1 MTMSGLIFLFMLEA
15 YMSRGGFISIWFLL
29 TVAVI
34 SPARA
39 MDQKK
44 AVALDKDPALAGW
57 WKFEE
62 KSGATA
68 ADSSAA
74 KHNGTLSGG
83 LAFDAASVDGKVG
96 KGVLLAADQYVEIKG
111 YKGVTGTKPRS
122 VAAWFKTTKRQGDIA
137 IWGAR
142 DSGKQFR
149 FGHIRGRLGVTPFG
163 GYYYMKEY
171 TNDDKWHH
179 VVLVI
184 TESEL
189 PNLHDNVCI
198 FLDGKIAVVDD
209 IGLLDLLPIET
220 AEEADVRLGTGFEGV
235 LDDVRIY
242 SRALTLDEAKAI
254 YEGRSN
260 KPIEK

>member
-1 MTMSGLIFLFMLEA
+1 MRQGEF
-15 YMSRGGFISIWFLL
+15 SILWFLL
-29 TVAVI
+29 
-34 SPARA
+34 
-39 MDQKK
+39 
-44 AVALDKDPALAGW
+44 AVAAVCPVFAADKKKPAALDEDPALVGW

-62 KSGATA
+62 KTGTTA

-74 KHNGTLSGG
+74 KHHGTLAGQVT
-83 LAFDAASVDGKVG
+83 FEVASVEGKVG
-96 KGVLLAADQYVEIKG
+96 NGLMLAADQYVEIKN
-111 YKGVTGTKPRS
+111 YKGITGTKPRS

-137 IWGAR
+137 VWGAR

-149 FGHIRGRLGVTPFG
+149 FGHIRGRLGMTPFG

-171 TNDDKWHH
+171 TDNGKWHH
-179 VVLVI
+179 IVLVI

-189 PNLHDNVCI
+189 PNLHDNVSI
-198 FLDGKIAVVDD
+198 FLDGKIAEVDD

-220 AEEADVRLGTGFEGV
+220 AEGADVRLGSGFEGI

-242 SRALTLDEAKAI
+242 SRSLTLDEAKTI
-254 YEGRSN
+254 YEGKSN

>member
-1 MTMSGLIFLFMLEA
+1 MNRSRFGLIW
-15 YMSRGGFISIWFLL
+15 SLL
-29 TVAVI
+29 TIAAI
-34 SPARA
+34 SLPGAA
-39 MDQKK
+39 AEKK
-44 AVALDKDPALAGW
+44 PVALDKDPHLVGW

-62 KSGATA
+62 TKGVTA
-68 ADSSAA
+68 ADSSPLKA
-74 KHNGTLSGG
+74 KRKGTLSEG
-83 LAFDAASVDGKVG
+83 LKFEVASVEGKVG
-96 KGVLLAADQYVEIKG
+96 KGIKLTADQYVEIKG

-122 VAAWFKTTKRQGDIA
+122 VAAWFKTKKNRGDIA

-149 FGHIRGRLGVTPFG
+149 VGHIRGRLGITPFG

-179 VVLVI
+179 IVLVI

-189 PNLHDNVCI
+189 PNLHDNVRI
-198 FLDGKIAVVDD
+198 FVDGKVAEVDD

-220 AEEADVRLGTGFEGV
+220 AKEADVRLGTGFEGI

-242 SRALTLDEAKAI
+242 SRALELDEARTI
-254 YEGRSN
+254 YQGKSS
-260 KPIEK
+260 KPMEK

>member
-1 MTMSGLIFLFMLEA
+1 MNRSRFGLIW
-15 YMSRGGFISIWFLL
+15 SLL
-29 TVAVI
+29 TIAAI
-34 SPARA
+34 CLPCSGAE
-39 MDQKK
+39 KK
-44 AVALDKDPALAGW
+44 PVALDKDPHLVGW

-62 KSGATA
+62 TKDATA
-68 ADSSAA
+68 ADSSPSKA
-74 KHNGTLSGG
+74 KHKGTLSEG
-83 LAFDAASVDGKVG
+83 LKFEAASVEGKVG
-96 KGVLLAADQYVEIKG
+96 KALKLTADQYVEIKG

-122 VAAWFKTTKRQGDIA
+122 VAAWFKTKKNQGDIA

-149 FGHIRGRLGVTPFG
+149 FGHIRGRLGMTPFG

-179 VVLVI
+179 IVLVV

-189 PNLHDNVCI
+189 PNLHDNVRI
-198 FLDGKIAVVDD
+198 FVDGKVAEVDD

-220 AEEADVRLGTGFEGV
+220 AKDADVRLGSGFEGI

-242 SRALTLDEAKAI
+242 SRALLLDEAKTI
-254 YEGRSN
+254 YQGKSS
-260 KPIEK
+260 KPMEK

>member
-1 MTMSGLIFLFMLEA
+1 MSRSGFGLICSFLTIAAICLPGAAAE
-15 YMSRGGFISIWFLL
+15 
-29 TVAVI
+29 
-34 SPARA
+34 
-39 MDQKK
+39 KK
-44 AVALDKDPALAGW
+44 PVALDEDPHLVGW

-62 KSGATA
+62 TKGTNV
-68 ADSSAA
+68 ADSSKA
-74 KHNGTLSGG
+74 KHKGTLSEG
-83 LAFDAASVDGKVG
+83 LTFEAASVDGKVG
-96 KGVLLAADQYVEIKG
+96 KGIKLTADQYIEIKG

-122 VAAWFKTTKRQGDIA
+122 VAAWFKTKRNRGDIA

-149 FGHIRGRLGVTPFG
+149 VGHIRGRLGISPFG

-179 VVLVI
+179 IVLVI

-189 PNLHDNVCI
+189 PNLHDNVRI
-198 FLDGKIAVVDD
+198 FVDGKLAEVDD

-220 AEEADVRLGTGFEGV
+220 AKEADVRLGTGFEGI

-242 SRALTLDEAKAI
+242 SRALVLDEAKTI
-254 YEGRSN
+254 YQGKSS
-260 KPIEK
+260 KPMEK

>member
-1 MTMSGLIFLFMLEA
+1 MRQGEFNLF
-15 YMSRGGFISIWFLL
+15 WFLL
-29 TVAVI
+29 AVAVVC
-34 SPARA
+34 PACA
-39 MDQKK
+39 ADKNK
-44 AVALDKDPALAGW
+44 PVALDKDPALVGW

-62 KSGATA
+62 KTGTTA

-74 KHNGTLSGG
+74 KRNGTLSEG
-83 LAFDAASVDGKVG
+83 LTFEAASVDGKVG
-96 KGVLLAADQYVEIKG
+96 KGLLVAADQYVEIKG
-111 YKGVTGTKPRS
+111 YKGITGTKPRS

-137 IWGAR
+137 VWGTR

-149 FGHIRGRLGVTPFG
+149 FGHIRGRLGMTPFG

-171 TNDDKWHH
+171 TDDGKWHH
-179 VVLVI
+179 IVLVI

-189 PNLHDNVCI
+189 PNLHDHVSI
-198 FLDGKIAVVDD
+198 FLDGKIAEVDD

-220 AEEADVRLGTGFEGV
+220 AEGADVRLGSGFEGI

-242 SRALTLDEAKAI
+242 SRALTLDEAKTI
-254 YEGRSN
+254 HEGKSN

>member
-1 MTMSGLIFLFMLEA
+1 MSRSGFGLICSILTIA
-15 YMSRGGFISIWFLL
+15 AISL
-29 TVAVI
+29 AG
-34 SPARA
+34 AA
-39 MDQKK
+39 AEKK
-44 AVALDKDPALAGW
+44 PVALDKDPHLVGW

-62 KSGATA
+62 TKGATA
-68 ADSSAA
+68 ADSSKA

-83 LAFDAASVDGKVG
+83 FTFDAASVDGKVG
-96 KGVLLAADQYVEIKG
+96 KGIKLTADQYVEIKG

-122 VAAWFKTTKRQGDIA
+122 VAAWFKTKRNRGDIA

-149 FGHIRGRLGVTPFG
+149 VGHIRGRLGITPFG

-179 VVLVI
+179 IVLVI

-189 PNLHDNVCI
+189 PNLHDNVRI
-198 FLDGKIAVVDD
+198 FVDGKVAEVDD

-220 AEEADVRLGTGFEGV
+220 AKEADVRLGTGFEGL

-242 SRALTLDEAKAI
+242 SRALVLDEAKTI
-254 YEGRSN
+254 YQGKSS
-260 KPIEK
+260 KPMEK

>member
-1 MTMSGLIFLFMLEA
+1 MVYGAEVYTMSRTGCSAML
-15 YMSRGGFISIWFLL
+15 FLL
-29 TVAVI
+29 TIAAI
-34 SPARA
+34 CPARVA
-39 MDQKK
+39 DEKQS
-44 AVALDKDPALAGW
+44 VALDEDPALVGW
-57 WKFEE
+57 WKFDETT
-62 KSGATA
+62 GATA
-68 ADSSAA
+68 ADSSRAR
-74 KHNGTLSGG
+74 HNGMLSDG
-83 LAFDAASVDGKVG
+83 LTFEAASVYGKVG
-96 KGVLLAADQYVEIKG
+96 KGLLLTADQYVEIRG
-111 YKGVTGTKPRS
+111 YKGVAGTKPRS
-122 VAAWFKTTKRQGDIA
+122 VAAWFKTAKRQGDIA
-137 IWGAR
+137 VWGVP

-189 PNLHDNVCI
+189 PNLHDNVRL
-198 FLDGKIAVVDD
+198 FLDGRIAEVDD

-220 AEEADVRLGTGFEGV
+220 AEGADVRLGAGFEGV

-254 YEGRSN
+254 HEGKSN
-260 KPIEK
+260 KPLGK

>member
-1 MTMSGLIFLFMLEA
+1 MGRSRFGLI
-15 YMSRGGFISIWFLL
+15 WFFL
-29 TVAVI
+29 TVAAI
-34 SPARA
+34 YPACA
-39 MDQKK
+39 ADEKK
-44 AVALDKDPALAGW
+44 AVVLDEDPALVGW

-62 KSGATA
+62 TVGTTA
-68 ADSSAA
+68 ADSSPA
-74 KHNGTLSGG
+74 KHNGTLSDG
-83 LAFDAASVDGKVG
+83 LTFKAASVEGKVG
-96 KGVLLAADQYVEIKG
+96 KGLLLAADQYVEIKG

-122 VAAWFKTTKRQGDIA
+122 VAAWFKTAKRQGDIA
-137 IWGAR
+137 VWGAR

-149 FGHIRGRLGVTPFG
+149 FGHIRGRLGITPFG

-179 VVLVI
+179 IVLVI

-189 PNLHDNVCI
+189 PNLHDNVRI
-198 FLDGKIAVVDD
+198 FFDGKIAEVDD

-254 YEGRSN
+254 QEGKSS
-260 KPIEK
+260 KPMER